1 MGEGE
6 KITFEIELKRVEGR
20 GEGYE
25 EGRGRDRGFY
35 FTQIIIKLY
44 VFVLIKSILNTLG

>member
-25 EGRGRDRGFY
+25 EGRWKGKGSRFLFY
-35 FTQIIIKLY
+35 TDY
-44 VFVLIKSILNTLG
+44 Y